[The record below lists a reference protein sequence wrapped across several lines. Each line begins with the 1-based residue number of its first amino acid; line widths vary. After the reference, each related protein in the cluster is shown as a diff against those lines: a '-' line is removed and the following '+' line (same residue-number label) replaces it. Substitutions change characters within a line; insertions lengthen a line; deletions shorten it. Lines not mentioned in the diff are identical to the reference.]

1 MSSRK
6 RPHAKVASSD
16 VPLRTGQWTQAE
28 IAFAN
33 QVIAHFHAGV
43 LPNCDN
49 GATLR
54 ALLAELLHCSPM
66 RISKKFAGDGAI
78 GKRTFTRSGALADA
92 ARAELYRLEKAF
104 HESIDGQQRWPLAP
118 WHTLLLGRDEPVRG
132 PAPPPPSRPV
142 APTVPPRSRGAPPR
156 QTPITLSR
164 LNYDQQP
171 QGAVA
176 RRGSRG
182 GITMPEGAALNASRP
197 RGAPPRP
204 PAPAPAPN
212 RPPELYGSLYNRQ
225 LLHREVYGW
234 VPNELGVEQSPQT
247 LARMLDPTGQPQPR
261 GPPSMAQ
268 QMFWP
273 NLPPGAS
280 PLDLQRQL
288 PPGASP
294 LDLQRQIPPPVPGQG
309 GPSPPLPQG
318 SPIGFSP
325 MIDFARMPPPAPVAT
340 GPSPAPLSRAL
351 YAAAPPPQSVV
362 AAAHAAAQAAAGVTS
377 GDTPQSVTSELS
389 AGSPASAT
397 AGTLSGGELTAD
409 SQQRSLADDATPA
422 EASETS

>member
-182 GITMPEGAALNASRP
+182 GITIN
-197 RGAPPRP
+197 
-204 PAPAPAPN
+204 
-212 RPPELYGSLYNRQ
+212 
-225 LLHREVYGW
+225 
-234 VPNELGVEQSPQT
+234 
-247 LARMLDPTGQPQPR
+247 
-261 GPPSMAQ
+261 PSKP
-268 QMFWP
+268 F
-273 NLPPGAS
+273 
-280 PLDLQRQL
+280 
-288 PPGASP
+288 
-294 LDLQRQIPPPVPGQG
+294 I
-309 GPSPPLPQG
+309 
-318 SPIGFSP
+318 
-325 MIDFARMPPPAPVAT
+325 
-340 GPSPAPLSRAL
+340 
-351 YAAAPPPQSVV
+351 
-362 AAAHAAAQAAAGVTS
+362 
-377 GDTPQSVTSELS
+377 
-389 AGSPASAT
+389 
-397 AGTLSGGELTAD
+397 
-409 SQQRSLADDATPA
+409 
-422 EASETS
+422 